1 MTQFV
6 SSLSAGAIATILVT
20 AFAAMPAAAAT
31 DADKAAL
38 AQATAKCKAQVK
50 EQTQFQETSLYA
62 RHKMVKKCVQ
72 DALAQH

>member
-6 SSLSAGAIATILVT
+6 SALSAGAIATILVT
-20 AFAAMPAAAAT
+20 AFAVMPAAAAP